1 MTYIRYDSPHYDLG
15 TSWERAPRGSGG
27 YMVDSRTHSIL
38 YYPINCVFGGTNS
51 QHCDGE
57 PHVFHMDAVV
67 FAPAADGCT
76 EHRT

>member
-1 MTYIRYDSPHYDLG
+1 MTHIHYDSPHYDLG

-27 YMVDSRTHSIL
+27 YMVDSEHIQFCVTL
-38 YYPINCVFGGTNS
+38 KNCVFGGTNS